1 MRHDDHMSDAQ
12 HPRGHL
18 TGTLT
23 VEWVDA
29 ADPEDAIPVPN
40 FGWSRFDSDPPLDR
54 RRLLRLLLNLAESV
68 REELDEAGADT

>member
-1 MRHDDHMSDAQ
+1 MWYEERMSGAT

-29 ADPEDAIPVPN
+29 ADPDDASADPD
-40 FGWSRFDSDPPLDR
+40 FGWFQFRSDPPLDV
-54 RRLLRLLLNLAESV
+54 RRLLRLLLDLAETV
-68 REELDEAGADT
+68 REELDEAGDDA